1 MLKLTCNFLAVK
13 TPSNPSYSLLLSG
26 PEQRMNSGMTDEE
39 RQRAMDFIVEQQAQ
53 LSVNQQKSDERTS
66 RLERIL
72 KLMINAGRRT
82 RRQVRE
88 LDERFEQRFARL
100 TDFIVE
106 QQAKLSV
113 NQLKGEERTIQL
125 ERIVKLMI
133 SAGWRTRRQVT
144 ETDERFEQRFAKIA
158 DAITTL
164 AENQVRT
171 EASNAHTDRRLDALI
186 DVMRESRSGKS

>member
-1 MLKLTCNFLAVK
+1 
-13 TPSNPSYSLLLSG
+13 
-26 PEQRMNSGMTDEE
+26 MTDEE
-39 RQRAMDFIVEQQAQ
+39 RQRAMDFIVEQQAR

-82 RRQVRE
+82 RRQARE

-100 TDFIVE
+100 TDFLVE

-144 ETDERFEQRFAKIA
+144 ETDERFEQRFARLT
-158 DAITTL
+158 DALTTL
-164 AENQVRT
+164 AETQART
-171 EASNAHTDRRLDALI
+171 EASNAHADRRLDALI
-186 DVMRESRSGKS
+186 DVVRESRSGKS